1 MKQKSILL
9 LLALL
14 FVLVPATS
22 VQAAENE
29 SFTDSYGKGYYF
41 VNPLTGAEATGI
53 FTGKIPASV
62 TVKAGGSVTV
72 AENTIV
78 FRDYEFVAWEHKYT
92 VVENGEEKTVTKRY
106 SPGDTLEN
114 VTQDVTLQAVW
125 KRPAELPLQIG
136 GFLYYKKGDVNV
148 DGDEPTPVRYTTGQP
163 LTVAD
168 CPFRKDGHS
177 FTAWVDGDG
186 RVYPAGSELTP
197 DSVTVTL
204 LPIWAR
210 DNEAV
215 ATHRVTYTTDEP
227 GLTGELPASFELYEK
242 NTFIVAENTQS
253 KTGFAFSHW
262 EDPDGNRYA
271 PGDTYTCTGSETVL
285 RGVWVRTDA
294 QFTLTPSCS
303 SGGSITPAEPQSVP
317 QGGTCVFV
325 FLPEAGYEVYSVTVN
340 GESVETSDS
349 YMFENVSADAAL
361 YVEFA
366 KIGAAPSGDVFRITL
381 HTSEGGAA
389 ALDGAP
395 EVEEGGSRVLT
406 VTPEDGYRLAR
417 LTVNGLERTA
427 DENGRLALEGI
438 LEDLTIEVTFEK
450 ADGNDAL
457 YYIMIAVI
465 VLIFAA
471 VGYFFYQKRR

>member
-14 FVLVPATS
+14 FLLVPATS
-22 VQAAENE
+22 VQAAEDE
-29 SFTDSYGKGYYF
+29 SFTVSYGKGYYF

-92 VVENGEEKTVTKRY
+92 VMENGEEKTVTKRY

-148 DGDEPTPVRYTTGQP
+148 DGDEPAPVRYTTGQP

-168 CPFRKDGHS
+168 CPFRKDGHN

-204 LPIWAR
+204 LPIWAK

-242 NTFIVAENTQS
+242 STFIVAENTQS
-253 KTGFAFSHW
+253 KAGFAFSHW
-262 EDPDGNRYA
+262 EDRDGNRYA

-294 QFTLTPSCS
+294 QFTITPSCS
-303 SGGSITPAEPQSVP
+303 AGGSITPAEPQSVP

-325 FLPEAGYEVYSVTVN
+325 FLPEAGYEVYAVTVN
-340 GESVETSDS
+340 GEAVEPSDS

-361 YVEFA
+361 HVEFA

-381 HTSEGGAA
+381 HTGEGGAA

-395 EVEEGGSRVLT
+395 EVEEGGRRVLT

>member
-14 FVLVPATS
+14 FLLVPATS
-22 VQAAENE
+22 VQAAEDE
-29 SFTDSYGKGYYF
+29 SFTVSYGKGYYF

-62 TVKAGGSVTV
+62 TVESGGSVTV

-114 VTQDVTLQAVW
+114 VTQNVTLQAVW

-148 DGDEPTPVRYTTGQP
+148 DGDEPAPVRYTTGQP

-186 RVYPAGSELTP
+186 RVYPAGSEMTP

-204 LPIWAR
+204 LPIWAK

-242 NTFIVAENTQS
+242 STFIVAENTQS
-253 KTGFAFSHW
+253 KAGFAFSHW
-262 EDPDGNRYA
+262 EDRDGNRYA
-271 PGDTYTCTGSETVL
+271 PRGHIHLHRQRNGAARRLGPDRRAVYAHAVLRRGRQHHARRAAERAAGRDVRIRFSARSRL
-285 RGVWVRTDA
+285 RGVFGDGQRR
-294 QFTLTPSCS
+294 
-303 SGGSITPAEPQSVP
+303 SGGAVGQ
-317 QGGTCVFV
+317 
-325 FLPEAGYEVYSVTVN
+325 
-340 GESVETSDS
+340 
-349 YMFENVSADAAL
+349 L
-361 YVEFA
+361 YV
-366 KIGAAPSGDVFRITL
+366 
-381 HTSEGGAA
+381 
-389 ALDGAP
+389 
-395 EVEEGGSRVLT
+395 
-406 VTPEDGYRLAR
+406 
-417 LTVNGLERTA
+417 
-427 DENGRLALEGI
+427 
-438 LEDLTIEVTFEK
+438 
-450 ADGNDAL
+450 
-457 YYIMIAVI
+457 
-465 VLIFAA
+465 
-471 VGYFFYQKRR
+471 

>member
-29 SFTDSYGKGYYF
+29 SFTVSYGKGYYF
-41 VNPLTGAEATGI
+41 VNPLTGAEA
-53 FTGKIPASV
+53 TGKIPASV

-457 YYIMIAVI
+457 YFIMIAVI